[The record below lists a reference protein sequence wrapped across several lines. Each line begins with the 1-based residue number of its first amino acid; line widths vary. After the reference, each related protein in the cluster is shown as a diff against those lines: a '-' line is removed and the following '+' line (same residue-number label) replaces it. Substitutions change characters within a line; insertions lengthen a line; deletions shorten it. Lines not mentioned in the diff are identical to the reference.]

1 MGIRSYPDLLEKTL
15 TKKLSEAKA
24 KLNWPLKNYIAA
36 WSVHAFT
43 MTGLLWA
50 LLAVVALF
58 NKDYKM
64 MWLWLVLAMVVDAAD
79 GPMARKAKVSEVVPW
94 FSGVMMDNVVDY
106 LTWTFIPA
114 VFMVMALPLGPMPL
128 PIVAAAMV
136 TMSSM
141 FCYANNLMKSSDWYF
156 VGFPAA
162 WNVVAIILWVFHINV
177 YLNWLVIVLFSILA
191 VVPWKWVHPFRVK
204 QYRQFNAVAAVVW
217 VVTTALLVYFSPV
230 VPLWVAVPWWISG
243 IWILGVSALRSW
255 RGRPDWHK

>member
-1 MGIRSYPDLLEKTL
+1 MG
-15 TKKLSEAKA
+15 KKQRRQRRQRKQF
-24 KLNWPLKNYIAA
+24 KWPLKNYVAA
-36 WSVHAFT
+36 WSVHFLT

-50 LLAVVALF
+50 LLAVLALQAG
-58 NKDYKM
+58 NYKE
-64 MWLWLVLAMVVDAAD
+64 MWAWLVLAMIVDAAD
-79 GPMARKAKVSEVVPW
+79 GPLARKAKVTEVVPW

-114 VFMVMALPLGPMPL
+114 VFMVNALPLGTGVW

-136 TMSSM
+136 MMSSM

-162 WNVVAIILWVFHINV
+162 WNVVAIILWVFNIGLV
-177 YLNWLVIVLFSILA
+177 TNWLVITLFTILA

-204 QYRQFNAVAAVVW
+204 QYRRFNALAAVIW
-217 VVTTALLVYFSPV
+217 VGTTAALVYYYPAN
-230 VPLWVAVPWWISG
+230 PLWVTVPWLISG

-255 RGRPDWHK
+255 RGRPDRSR